1 MCGPAFLAAHQRPT
15 TAELA
20 SGTTPPF
27 YAHNAPSCMSDD
39 VRNLRSEPSS
49 VDQLEREAD
58 RERLEDRSLLLVDEE
73 NGAPEV
79 PTPDVDALRALVEK
93 VNCQCAPYQ
102 SMAVAAVQ
110 ILERALRSERQAA
123 EAALS
128 LGQQEKME
136 SMVET
141 AHQAVSILRGTL
153 NPQGHKVMSLCAQE
167 SLPDPTWESQ
177 SSGQPWWFVLSDAL
191 EVLEEGT
198 EQMTTL
204 TMGQASGSPTRE
216 LSQLIAQLLRSHHDA
231 LLLEAEEW
239 IS

>member
-1 MCGPAFLAAHQRPT
+1 
-15 TAELA
+15 
-20 SGTTPPF
+20 
-27 YAHNAPSCMSDD
+27 MSDD
-39 VRNLRSEPSS
+39 ARDLRSEQSS
-49 VDQLEREAD
+49 VDELEREAD
-58 RERLEDRSLLLVDEE
+58 PERLEERSLLLVDEE
-73 NGAPEV
+73 NEASEV

-93 VNCQCAPYQ
+93 VNCQGAPYQ
-102 SMAVAAVQ
+102 SIAVAAVQ

-141 AHQAVSILRGTL
+141 AHQAVSILRDTL
-153 NPQGHKVMSLCAQE
+153 NSQGHKVMTLCAQE
-167 SLPDPTWESQ
+167 SLPNPEWGSQ
-177 SSGQPWWFVLSDAL
+177 PSSGQPWWFVLTDAL

-204 TMGQASGSPTRE
+204 TMGQASDSPTRE
-216 LSQLIAQLLRSHHDA
+216 LSELIAKLLRSHHDV